1 MSYDEGLLERIRE
14 LVQDDAAVS
23 EKKMF
28 GGIAFLAD
36 GKMFCGL
43 TGEDLMVRVG
53 PQAHEAALAK
63 RHTRPMDF
71 TGKPMKGY
79 VYVAPEG
86 LSEDDTLRAWVT
98 EARAFVATLPAK
110 SAKSAKR
117 AKSAKSAT
125 SAKHA
130 KIAKS
135 ATKLPATKSA
145 PAKGATKRAAKKPT
159 R

>member
-23 EKKMF
+23 EKQMF

-53 PQAHEAALAK
+53 PEAHESALA
-63 RHTRPMDF
+63 RPHARPMDF

-86 LSEDDTLRAWVT
+86 LSEDDALAAWVN
-98 EARAFVATLPAK
+98 EARTFVATLPAK
-110 SAKSAKR
+110 SATKKTKKKDAATESVAKTRKGTAKKSV
-117 AKSAKSAT
+117 T
-125 SAKHA
+125 
-130 KIAKS
+130 
-135 ATKLPATKSA
+135 
-145 PAKGATKRAAKKPT
+145 TKRAAKKPT